1 MPKAAIRLGLF
12 SGSDEPVSLPP
23 EAGDISIHCYPNE
36 VPSFVG
42 PELESL
48 YDNLYSSLAQ
58 FTINGTLD
66 AASTYL
72 ARRGGRIV
80 ALFLFRQE
88 RHRVR
93 VLNEIIHVDGEEIER
108 FAEYLFAGRPEVSVI
123 SFHGIDTGTRKWRRP
138 VQRFNCLEDIVL
150 TLPGT
155 EAEYQGRLGK
165 TTRRNMKRY
174 LSRMERDF
182 PSFQYELCAGS
193 TLDEADIRS
202 IIDFNKA
209 RMANKRQ
216 VSNFDERE
224 AAQIVARVK
233 ACGRV
238 GIIRIEGCICAGAI
252 SYRVGDNYFLG
263 VLAHDPAFDPYRPGL
278 LCCYLT
284 ICQAIRD
291 GGREF
296 HFLWGRYEFKYLL
309 LGVQRDLDALTVYRS
324 RAHQLLHW
332 KAVIGNLSSDYGRR
346 FRLWLQELRHR
357 NGRVARMLLNPA
369 RQLQG
374 FLKGRGYFSKR

>member
-1 MPKAAIRLGLF
+1 MPKAAIRLGTF
-12 SGSDEPVSLPP
+12 SGSDRTASLPP
-23 EAGDISIHCYPNE
+23 ESGDISIHCYPNE

-42 PELESL
+42 QEMERL
-48 YDNLYSSLAQ
+48 YHNLYSSLTQ
-58 FTINGTLD
+58 FSINGTLG
-66 AASTYL
+66 AASTYV
-72 ARRGGRIV
+72 ARHGGRVV

-88 RHRVR
+88 RNLVR
-93 VLNEIIHVDGEEIER
+93 VLNEIIRIDSEEIER
-108 FAEYLFAGRPEVSVI
+108 FAEYLFAAYRDVAMI
-123 SFHGIDTGTRKWRRP
+123 SFHGIQTDARIWRRP

-150 TLPGT
+150 MLPAT
-155 EAEYQGRLGK
+155 EAEYQARLGK

-182 PSFQYELCAGS
+182 PSFRYALCAGS
-193 TLDEADIRS
+193 ALDEADIRK

-233 ACGRV
+233 ACGQV
-238 GIIRIEGCICAGAI
+238 GIIRIEGRICAGAI
-252 SYRVGDNYFLG
+252 SYRIGENYFLG
-263 VLAHDPAFDPYRPGL
+263 VLAHDPAFDSYRPGL

-284 ICQAIRD
+284 ICHAIQG

-324 RAHQLLHW
+324 RTQQLLHCEV
-332 KAVIGNLSSDYGRR
+332 ATGNLWNGYARR
-346 FRLWLQELRHR
+346 LRLWLQELRRR
-357 NGRVARMLLNPA
+357 NGWVARTLLDPA
-369 RQLQG
+369 LQLQG
-374 FLKGRGYFSKR
+374 LLKGRGYFPKR